1 KAFKLTAS
9 ICISLLI
16 ALFLLEIS
24 YRYYW
29 IDFYRAEF
37 NLLNSTFKKDT
48 KKTILIFGDSF
59 SASPDS
65 YVKNLRDSFPQIEFV
80 NAAVSG
86 TGIQE
91 VSVMLDYRV
100 NQVNPS
106 IVVYQ
111 VYVGNDLTDIE
122 KPVNFKTVSFTR
134 SVYWKLCNY
143 LYSLRYLNYKAGQF
157 SFLLGINKEQDKA
170 SSVDVFSALQFSP
183 REKLYLQADST
194 LPASIIYLNEK
205 YKHVQDKY
213 IHELRYLNGYLK
225 AKKIPLLLVIVPHCA
240 QVNDHYANHF
250 KEMGAVINEQY
261 YQGTSDYPFYTLLKT
276 ELQSNSM
283 AITANPLEKFRM
295 RDTASYRLYFEN
307 DIHLTANGQS
317 ELAKYLVPLIKAPL
331 NWPH

>member
-1 KAFKLTAS
+1 MKKAFKLTAS
-9 ICISLLI
+9 ICISLFI
-16 ALFLLEIS
+16 ALLLLEIS

-29 IDFYRAEF
+29 IDFYRAEL
-37 NLLNSTFKKDT
+37 NLLNSTFKKDS
-48 KKTILIFGDSF
+48 KKTVLIFGDSF

-65 YVKNLRDSFPQIEFV
+65 YVKNLRDSFPQFELV

-91 VSVMLDYRV
+91 VSAMLDYRV

-106 IVVYQ
+106 LVLYQ

-143 LYSLRYLNYKAGQF
+143 LYSLRYLNYKAGQL
-157 SFLLGINKEQDKA
+157 SFLVGINKEQEKA

-183 REKLYLQADST
+183 REKLYLQADSS

-205 YKHVQDKY
+205 YKHAQHKY
-213 IHELRYLNGYLK
+213 IQELQYLNGYLQ
-225 AKKIPLLLVIVPHCA
+225 AKKIPLLLVIVPHCT
-240 QVNDHYANHF
+240 QVNEHYANHF
-250 KEMGAVINEQY
+250 KELGAVINEQLY
-261 YQGTSDYPFYTLLKT
+261 TDTSDYPFYTLLKK

-283 AITANPLEKFRM
+283 SVTANPLEKFRTC
-295 RDTASYRLYFEN
+295 DTASYRLYFEN
-307 DIHLTANGQS
+307 DIHLTAKGQT
-317 ELAKYLVPLIKAPL
+317 ELAKYIVPWLKERL
-331 NWPH
+331 N

>member
-1 KAFKLTAS
+1 MKTAFKLTAS
-9 ICISLLI
+9 ICIGLLI
-16 ALFLLEIS
+16 AIFLLEIS

-29 IDFYRAEF
+29 IDFYSAEF
-37 NLLNSTFKKDT
+37 NLLNSTFQKDS
-48 KKTILIFGDSF
+48 KKTVLIFGDSF

-91 VSVMLDYRV
+91 VSAMLDYRV

-106 IVVYQ
+106 LVVYQ

-122 KPVNFKTVSFTR
+122 KPVNFKTLSFTR

-143 LYSLRYLNYKAGQF
+143 LYSLRYLNYKAGQL
-157 SFLLGINKEQDKA
+157 SYLLGTNNEHLKA
-170 SSVDVFSALQFSP
+170 SQEDTFSTIQFSP
-183 REKLYLQADST
+183 REKLYLQADSS
-194 LPASIIYLNEK
+194 LPASVISLNEK
-205 YKHVQDKY
+205 YKNAKDKY
-213 IHELRYLNGYLK
+213 IHELQYLNGYLQ
-225 AKKIPLLLVIVPHCA
+225 AKKIPLLLLIVPHCA
-240 QVNDHYANHF
+240 QVKAHYANHF

-261 YQGTSDYPFYTLLKT
+261 YMCSSDYTFFTLLKT

-283 AITANPLEKFRM
+283 AVAANPLEKFRM
-295 RDTASYRLYFEN
+295 CDTTSYRLYFEN

-317 ELAKYLVPLIKAPL
+317 ELAKYLVPLLKERL
-331 NWPH
+331 N